1 MLKTTIVVDGQAYP
15 CRETMGA
22 MLRFKQETGEEVTAI
37 TESLENFVTY
47 LWCCVTSACKHDKVD
62 FGMGLMDFADALEPD
77 QLSML
82 QNDATGAA
90 AIDGHEADEEG
101 EKKS

>member
-1 MLKTTIVVDGQAYP
+1 MIKTTIVVDGQAYP

-22 MLRFKQETGEEVTAI
+22 MLRFKQETGEEVSAI
-37 TESLENFVTY
+37 AESLESFVTY
-47 LWCCVTSACKHDKVD
+47 LWCCVTSACKHDKVE
-62 FGMGLMDFADALEPD
+62 FGMSLMDFADALEPD

-82 QNDATGAA
+82 QGDTAVAVEDTAA
-90 AIDGHEADEEG
+90 STEG